1 MQEASNVIGLKK
13 NARKRPAYVL
23 MDVQRKTSLVDS
35 RRFRYKKQVT
45 FASEALGS
53 TGAETRASRTG

>member
-1 MQEASNVIGLKK
+1 
-13 NARKRPAYVL
+13 

-35 RRFRYKKQVT
+35 RSFRYKKQVT

-53 TGAETRASRTG
+53 TGAETRASGTG